1 MTTSAITCLVPTHNR
16 PQFLRR
22 LLKFYGQFPPGF
34 AISVVDS
41 SRPDTAAQNVAAI
54 QAASPELTVDYHH
67 FDLDLISKCVKQ
79 LEQIETP
86 FVAFCA
92 DDDLLF
98 PEAVSKCV
106 EFLERSPDHIT
117 AMGRTAVLNVDHPS
131 WPCRIL
137 KGYTID
143 NEEPFDRCRQMA
155 SNWMSNYYA
164 VYRTEPLLDHF
175 RITAAGSDARLSY
188 HVPEMML
195 SQLSVLHG
203 KAKSLPMMYSLRERH
218 SANAGRGQRSGER
231 PHAEEHYQR
240 FKSELVQ
247 QFVRTGIEQTQAE
260 QFIDDWYGYFRE
272 PSLTRWRRRRSI
284 SDIVRQLLNGAKDR
298 WLDFVQNEG
307 ARHRRFVRSSDL
319 VGCES
324 MWDAA
329 VKLMREFPQGI
340 AVESSQTQR
349 CA

>member
-1 MTTSAITCLVPTHNR
+1 MTSSITCLVPTHNR

-41 SRPDTAAQNVAAI
+41 SRPAAAAENVAAI
-54 QAASPELTVDYHH
+54 QAASPELSVDYHH
-67 FDLDLISKCVKQ
+67 FDLNLISKCVKQ

-86 FVAFCA
+86 FVACCA

-98 PEAVSKCV
+98 PQAVSKCV
-106 EFLERSPDHIT
+106 EFLERSPDFIT

-143 NEEPFDRCRQMA
+143 NDEPFDRCRQMA

-164 VYRTEPLLDHF
+164 VYRTRPLLDHF
-175 RITAAGSDARLSY
+175 RITAACTDARLTY

-203 KAKSLPMMYSLRERH
+203 KAKLLPMMYSLRERH

-231 PHAEEHYQR
+231 PQAEELYQQ
-240 FKSELVQ
+240 FKAGLVQ
-247 QFVRTGIEQTQAE
+247 QFVRTGIEQAE
-260 QFIDDWYGYFRE
+260 AECFIDDWYGYFRE
-272 PSLTRWRRRRSI
+272 PSLTRWRRRRSVG
-284 SDIVRQLLNGAKDR
+284 DVLRQLLNGAKDR
-298 WLDFVQNEG
+298 WLDLVQSEG
-307 ARHRRFVRSSDL
+307 TRHRRFVRSSDL
-319 VGCES
+319 VGCETI
-324 MWDAA
+324 WQVA
-329 VKLMREFPQGI
+329 VTLIRGYPQGI
-340 AVESSQTQR
+340 EAESSLSQR